1 MAIAKVKFANMK
13 ACMAAHTILQYR
25 CSALRLQRYWRGW
38 AVKQQYKQLMIGMIT
53 FFHELSCSLPCTH
66 LLTFAVFLYHNYSD
80 ITNMQA
86 RARRYLALTRFKAL
100 KHLVACVIRVQAW
113 LRCGVAKWTFTAYRC
128 KVLPLQA
135 LGRRVIARSRFL
147 RTTRGKFQLGSWYG
161 LLNLSLTFF
170 SCMLAKFSCGN
181 LPMSYEKVLGK
192 EDGTCL
198 KTQTGYCCCHH
209 NSNHVAR
216 HRCTS

>member
-1 MAIAKVKFANMK
+1 MCIISIISAITHAASSIISHLICIVHKDVTICQTAARKYLAVKKTDAIRYKRDMAIAKVKFANMK

-147 RTTRGKFQLGSWYG
+147 RTTRGKFQLGS
-161 LLNLSLTFF
+161 
-170 SCMLAKFSCGN
+170 
-181 LPMSYEKVLGK
+181 
-192 EDGTCL
+192 
-198 KTQTGYCCCHH
+198 
-209 NSNHVAR
+209 
-216 HRCTS
+216 